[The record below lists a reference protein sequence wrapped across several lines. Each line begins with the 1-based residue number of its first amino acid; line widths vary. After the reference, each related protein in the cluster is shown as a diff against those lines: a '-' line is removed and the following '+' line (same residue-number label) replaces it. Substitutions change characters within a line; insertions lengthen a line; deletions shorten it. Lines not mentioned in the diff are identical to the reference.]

1 MMPGPSVIKNT
12 KNMKK
17 TKTKPKKKIHKA
29 PKVAVTGT
37 LKHNFYVNI

>member
-1 MMPGPSVIKNT
+1 MPGPSVIKNT

-17 TKTKPKKKIHKA
+17 IKPKKKIHKA